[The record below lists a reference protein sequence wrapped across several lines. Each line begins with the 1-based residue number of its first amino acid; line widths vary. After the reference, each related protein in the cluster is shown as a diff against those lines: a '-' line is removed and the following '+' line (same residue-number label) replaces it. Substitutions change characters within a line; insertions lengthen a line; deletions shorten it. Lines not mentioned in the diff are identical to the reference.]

1 MNKISQM
8 LKDEREK
15 KGLSLHE
22 IGMILKINP
31 KILKAIEDND
41 TTQLPAKTFLRGF
54 IKAYA
59 QFLKLDVDF
68 ILNLFQEEY
77 GSTKPEAPVQ
87 QTTQQQT
94 NNTATTAVTSSAEQI
109 VAPKIAN
116 NETPIKKLDS
126 SVIPQDNKNKTYTV
140 ISGIVLL
147 IIIAF
152 VAKMMDKYQKE
163 SKISQDEV
171 LNAVGSTTTTTVL
184 SSTDGAGLST
194 PVDGSTTSTTL
205 TSANELVSSTSTST
219 TSSTSSSTTTTTMT
233 TTTTTTTTTV
243 KPRPTTTTTI
253 PASTTSTTLLNANP
267 ANTASTT
274 TTTTTLKGK
283 NVEVIVE
290 ALSKVSIRYS
300 FNEGKWETLSLNTDQ
315 VHTFRS
321 RSPIKFEFT
330 DGGAVNVIVN
340 GKDIGTPGAKQK
352 PLNISYP

>member
-8 LKDEREK
+8 LKDERES

-41 TTQLPAKTFLRGF
+41 TNQLPAKTFLRGF

-59 QFLKLDVDF
+59 QFLKLDVEN

-77 GSTKPEAPVQ
+77 GSTKPDTPAQ
-87 QTTQQQT
+87 IANQSSINSTTQT
-94 NNTATTAVTSSAEQI
+94 PTEPTAPA
-109 VAPKIAN
+109 KMAN

-163 SKISQDEV
+163 SRISQDEV
-171 LNAVGSTTTTTVL
+171 LSAVGSTTTMTIPKVDE
-184 SSTDGAGLST
+184 SVALST
-194 PVDGSTTSTTL
+194 PVDGSTTTTLNSLSGVVSSTTTSTSSTTL
-205 TSANELVSSTSTST
+205 TTAPAV
-219 TSSTSSSTTTTTMT
+219 TTT
-233 TTTTTTTTTV
+233 
-243 KPRPTTTTTI
+243 
-253 PASTTSTTLLNANP
+253 L
-267 ANTASTT
+267 T
-274 TTTTTLKGK
+274 TTTTTLKPHQTTTTTVSSSTTSTSSTSTTTTLKGK
-283 NVEVIVE
+283 TVEVIVE
-290 ALSKVSIRYS
+290 ALAKVTIRYS
-300 FNEGKWETLSLNTDQ
+300 FNDGKWETLSLVTDQ

-321 RSPIKFEFT
+321 RSPVKFEFS
-330 DGGAVNVIVN
+330 DGGVVNLIVN
-340 GKDIGTPGAKQK
+340 GKDIGTPGTKQK

>member
-41 TTQLPAKTFLRGF
+41 TNQLPAKTFLRGF

-59 QFLKLDVDF
+59 QFLKLDVDS

-77 GSTKPEAPVQ
+77 GSTKPETPAQ
-87 QTTQQQT
+87 
-94 NNTATTAVTSSAEQI
+94 
-109 VAPKIAN
+109 IAN
-116 NETPIKKLDS
+116 QPSINSTGQTPAESVVPAKMANSDTPIKKLDS

-163 SKISQDEV
+163 STISQDEV
-171 LNAVGSTTTTTVL
+171 LSAVGSTTTITIPTT
-184 SSTDGAGLST
+184 SDSGALST
-194 PVDGSTTSTTL
+194 PVD
-205 TSANELVSSTSTST
+205 
-219 TSSTSSSTTTTTMT
+219 SSTTTTTLAPLNEIINST
-233 TTTTTTTTTV
+233 TTTTSSTTLTTAPVVTTTSTTL
-243 KPRPTTTTTI
+243 KPHPITTTTTI
-253 PASTTSTTLLNANP
+253 PSSTTTTSTTSTT
-267 ANTASTT
+267 STS
-274 TTTTTLKGK
+274 TTLKGK
-283 NVEVIVE
+283 AVEVIVE
-290 ALSKVSIRYS
+290 ALAKVTIRYS
-300 FNEGKWETLSLNTDQ
+300 FNEGKWETLTLNTDQ

-321 RSPIKFEFT
+321 RSPVKFEFT
-330 DGGAVNVIVN
+330 DGGVVNIIVN

>member
-41 TTQLPAKTFLRGF
+41 TNQLPAKTFLRGF

-59 QFLKLDVDF
+59 QFLKLDVDS

-77 GSTKPEAPVQ
+77 GSTKPETPAQ
-87 QTTQQQT
+87 
-94 NNTATTAVTSSAEQI
+94 
-109 VAPKIAN
+109 IAN
-116 NETPIKKLDS
+116 QPSINSTGQTPAESVVPAKMANSDTPIKKLDS

-163 SKISQDEV
+163 STVSQDEV
-171 LNAVGSTTTTTVL
+171 LSAVGSTTMITIPTT
-184 SSTDGAGLST
+184 SDSGALST
-194 PVDGSTTSTTL
+194 PVD
-205 TSANELVSSTSTST
+205 
-219 TSSTSSSTTTTTMT
+219 SSTTTTTLAPLNEIINST
-233 TTTTTTTTTV
+233 TTTTSSTTLTTAPVLTTTSTTL
-243 KPRPTTTTTI
+243 KPHPITTTTTI
-253 PASTTSTTLLNANP
+253 PSSTTTTSTTSTT
-267 ANTASTT
+267 STSA
-274 TTTTTLKGK
+274 TLKGK
-283 NVEVIVE
+283 AVEVIVE
-290 ALSKVSIRYS
+290 ALAKVTIRYS
-300 FNEGKWETLSLNTDQ
+300 FNEGKWETLTLNTDQ

-321 RSPIKFEFT
+321 RSPVKFEFT
-330 DGGAVNVIVN
+330 DGGVVNIIVN